1 MAESHSDTF
10 TSLPPEAVLRD
21 KLEEISIVLEKKYR
35 QMKDIGVLTGISGI
49 AMFCFYYSRFS
60 GKEYY
65 AGVGSEILSEVFERI
80 NNGYDMHTY
89 CSGISGALW
98 SMEHLREE
106 GFIDMETDTVFP
118 ALDGFLADCIDR
130 YTDDNF
136 YDFLHGIM
144 GIGHYFLI
152 RYRNTE
158 SGVLKERYA
167 KLLSEVVRRLKE
179 AAITGNNSN
188 KWKSWLIREEQLKG
202 YNLSLSHG
210 MSGIVN
216 FLSRLLVYP
225 EFSEVKPLL
234 NGAVNYIL
242 SWEGTISGTS
252 LFPVWITDSGEK
264 SNRNRLGWCY
274 GDMGTALSLWH
285 AGKALK
291 DDKLCVRALNVLEHS
306 TLRKDMEEA
315 GIRDA
320 GLCHGAYG
328 IMHMYRYM
336 ERQTGRKA
344 FARAAGFWQQRAV
357 EMAVHPDGYAGY
369 MQWRGGDR
377 QGWQPEAGILEG
389 IAGIGLAIIA
399 ELSPEYMKW
408 NECMLIGKSL

>member
-1 MAESHSDTF
+1 MLESHPDTF
-10 TSLPPEAVLRD
+10 VSIPPEAFLRA
-21 KLEEISIVLEKKYR
+21 KLEEISAVLEKQYM
-35 QMKDIGVLTGISGI
+35 QTKDIGVLTGISGI
-49 AMFCFYYSRFS
+49 AVFCFYYSRFS

-65 AGVGSEILSEVFERI
+65 ADLGSEILTEIFDRM
-80 NNGYDMHTY
+80 NNGYDIHTY

-106 GFIDMETDTVFP
+106 GFIDLESDTIFP
-118 ALDGFLADCIDR
+118 VLDDFLADCIDR
-130 YTDDNF
+130 YTDNNF

-152 RYRNTE
+152 RYRNTG

-167 KLLSEVVRRLKE
+167 KLLNKIVYRLKE
-179 AAITGNNSN
+179 ATITENSGN

-234 NGAVNYIL
+234 KGAVYYIL

-252 LFPVWITDSGEK
+252 LFPAWITDSGEK
-264 SNRNRLGWCY
+264 SNKNRLGWCY
-274 GDMGTALSLWH
+274 GDVGTGLSLWH
-285 AGKALK
+285 AGKVLK
-291 DDKLCVRALNVLEHS
+291 DDKLSARALKVLEYS
-306 TLRKDMEEA
+306 TWRKNMEEA

-328 IMHMYRYM
+328 IMHIYRYI
-336 ERQTGRKA
+336 ERQTNQKVFAMAADFWRQKA
-344 FARAAGFWQQRAV
+344 L
-357 EMAVHPDGYAGY
+357 EMAVHSNGYAGY

-377 QGWQPEAGILEG
+377 QDWQPETGILEG
-389 IAGIGLAIIA
+389 IAGIGLSIMA
-399 ELSPEYMKW
+399 EFSPEYTRW
-408 NECMLIGKSL
+408 NECLLIGNSR